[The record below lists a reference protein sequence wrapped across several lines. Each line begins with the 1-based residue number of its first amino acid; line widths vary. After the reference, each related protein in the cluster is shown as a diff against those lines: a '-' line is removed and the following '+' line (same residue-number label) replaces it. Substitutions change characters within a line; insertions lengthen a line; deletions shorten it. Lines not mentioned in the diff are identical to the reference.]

1 MYLLGFLSVGEVIA
15 ECMIELTRLLHLTDP
30 SAVLSDTQ
38 QQSGSV
44 SDSSLAVLCSLY
56 EFWYTRSLLILLSSH
71 CDEDK
76 KRSML
81 HKLAEYN
88 RTPGLLQ
95 LATDINMLYSD
106 QVGCTVDSHAAIF
119 NVVYRMVKF
128 YIINFWLYCLATVD
142 SCLHIKIGR
151 VTYTSLHQHLPYIH
165 KNDR

>member
-76 KRSML
+76 ERSML
-81 HKLAEYN
+81 RRLAEYN

-95 LATDINMLYSD
+95 LATDVNMLYSD
-106 QVGCTVDSHAAIF
+106 QVGCTVDTHADIF
-119 NVVYRMVKF
+119 NVVDCMVKF
-128 YIINFWLYCLATVD
+128 YIMNLWLFGLTTAE
-142 SCLHIKIGR
+142 SCLHIRLVGKLQHIYINTFPIFTKKI
-151 VTYTSLHQHLPYIH
+151 
-165 KNDR
+165 K